1 MVCMLIHICSQRHTL
16 RALKG
21 IHKNYGAD
29 NVFIQIYHSICQ
41 LHNMFIKLETRVLTA
56 CSFGQAHG
64 CYLNFFCCL
73 VWLLSFRSQPQEF
86 LLFYLSI
93 KMRSLNLNISKVQI
107 VVLKQRGIKLYLER
121 EFINRLGPA
130 GTHEQTRRWQDIR
143 EQIRRLRSY
152 SCKSNF
158 SKHPGMLFG
167 TSVVKCKACYI
178 TALDESLDIY

>member
-1 MVCMLIHICSQRHTL
+1 
-16 RALKG
+16 
-21 IHKNYGAD
+21 
-29 NVFIQIYHSICQ
+29 
-41 LHNMFIKLETRVLTA
+41 
-56 CSFGQAHG
+56 
-64 CYLNFFCCL
+64 
-73 VWLLSFRSQPQEF
+73 
-86 LLFYLSI
+86 
-93 KMRSLNLNISKVQI
+93 MRSLNLNISKVQI

-152 SCKSNF
+152 SCKSNS